1 MEKKDCDNR
10 CNLHLQ
16 YDGIFLTLRIN
27 YNSLNDNFNNF
38 AAHFDMKISF
48 FLEWNFKMLHK
59 I

>member
-1 MEKKDCDNR
+1 MEKRDCNNS

-27 YNSLNDNFNNF
+27 YNSLNNNFNNF

-48 FLEWNFKMLHK
+48 FLEWNFKK
-59 I
+59 

>member
-1 MEKKDCDNR
+1 MEKRDCDNS
-10 CNLHLQ
+10 CHLHLQ

-27 YNSLNDNFNNF
+27 YNSLNNNFNNL

-48 FLEWNFKMLHK
+48 FLQWNFKKLHE